1 MKRSKICL
9 ITTPEGKPKENGKQV
24 IFEGITAT
32 SPATEKHKSNKIYT
46 KLDKEI
52 HKLTV

>member
-24 IFEGITAT
+24 IFEGVTAT
-32 SPATEKHKSNKIYT
+32 SPDLLKSINPT
-46 KLDKEI
+46 KYIPSWIK
-52 HKLTV
+52 KSTN